1 MNMLD
6 IEVPMIAALNGP
18 VLLHT
23 EYVLLCGTVNLS
35 NPRAT
40 FAGPRPRFTRS
51 RVTYEAYVVSRTS
64 TRPQVD
70 SALEVAVGTGLNLP
84 AYPNDIA
91 LTGIDWSDA
100 MLDIARSRAT
110 ELGRTVTLEQADAQR
125 LPFGD
130 GSFDTVVCTFGLCAI
145 TDHNRAVAEMSRV
158 LRPDGRLI
166 LVDHIESTS
175 RVVRAV
181 QRFLEIFTVP
191 LDGEH
196 FLRRPLNIVQAA
208 GFTVERVQRFNL
220 GLVERLVARKT

>member
-1 MNMLD
+1 MTSTKDRTARWRRNWD
-6 IEVPMIAALNGP
+6 KK
-18 VLLHT
+18 
-23 EYVLLCGTVNLS
+23 
-35 NPRAT
+35 
-40 FAGPRPRFTRS
+40 
-51 RVTYEAYVVSRTS
+51 SRTYDKQMGFFDRHLFGNS
-64 TRPQVD
+64 RTWACTKATGNV
-70 SALEVAVGTGLNLP
+70 LEVAVGTGLNLP

-145 TDHNRAVAEMSRV
+145 PDHNRAVAEMTRV
-158 LRPDGRLI
+158 LRPGGQLI

-196 FLRRPLNIVQAA
+196 FLRRPLNIVQ
-208 GFTVERVQRFNL
+208 QQDS
-220 GLVERLVARKT
+220 RLSEYNGSTSASLNACWLAKPDMA